1 MPSIVDRRNPLA
13 ANDGID
19 APMVFDV
26 DARRKR
32 RVQSSSSSP
41 GRRHFRSPGMPQL
54 TETQLQPSSGSPAS
68 MALVVKPD
76 EHLPLPLG
84 QSDLELHLLQTFGAY
99 AGHRLTQS
107 YLRIKHLSRVTQYVA
122 DVTERVALRSG
133 LVTLGQLLFR
143 QYKRLGHPLVQHV
156 DDAMGKRVIHA
167 LVRILM
173 LSEQHPRPVRALE
186 AADSGS
192 WKDHEE
198 GVQEDDAKGLEEL
211 VDSVKLTYP
220 ERFQALLLGEVPR
233 VEHELVQ
240 ARRRAQVLALERE
253 EEELEACVQAEKD
266 AAAAAQETEPPVVMD
281 LKDFVPLDEVVR
293 LKDESKEQLQEA
305 ALEMAQLRAQMTE
318 LTREKQRLEQ
328 RLTDVHNYRESE
340 RGRRFQDMEEDLA
353 RTKLEASQKAHE
365 LRALELAFN
374 ELQQRKHKKKKR
386 SRSRKTTTSQSNASE
401 ATLPSPQSEKKAAT
415 HA

>member
-1 MPSIVDRRNPLA
+1 MPSSVDRRNLLT

-19 APMVFDV
+19 APIDFDD

-32 RVQSSSSSP
+32 RIQSSSSSP

-54 TETQLQPSSGSPAS
+54 TETKLQPSSGPPAS

-76 EHLPLPLG
+76 EHLPLHSG

-99 AGHRLTQS
+99 AGHQLTQS
-107 YLRIKHLSRVTQYVA
+107 YLRIKHLSRVTRYVA
-122 DVTERVALRSG
+122 NVTERVALRSG

-143 QYKRLGHPLVQHV
+143 QYKRLGHPIVQHV

-173 LSEQHPRPVRALE
+173 LAEQQPSPVRALE
-186 AADSGS
+186 AGDSSS

-198 GVQEDDAKGLEEL
+198 GIKDDDAKGLEEL
-211 VDSVKLTYP
+211 MDGVKLTYP

-253 EEELEACVQAEKD
+253 EEEEARVQAEKD
-266 AAAAAQETEPPVVMD
+266 AAAAQEAELPVVME

-305 ALEMAQLRAQMTE
+305 ALETARLHAQLME

-328 RLTDVHNYRESE
+328 RLTDVHNYQESE
-340 RGRRFQDMEEDLA
+340 RGHRFQDMEEDLA
-353 RTKLEASQKAHE
+353 RTKLEASQKAHD
-365 LRALELAFN
+365 LRALELVVN
-374 ELQQRKHKKKKR
+374 ELQQRKHKKKR
-386 SRSRKTTTSQSNASE
+386 SRSRKATTSQSNASE
-401 ATLPSPQSEKKAAT
+401 ATLPSPQSEKKAVT
-415 HA
+415 QE